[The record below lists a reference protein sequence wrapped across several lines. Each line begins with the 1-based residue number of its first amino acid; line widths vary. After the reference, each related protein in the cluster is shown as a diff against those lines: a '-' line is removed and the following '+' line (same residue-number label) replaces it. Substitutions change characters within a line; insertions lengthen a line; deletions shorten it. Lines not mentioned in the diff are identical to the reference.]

1 MVRKLPG
8 CNHKFHLDCID
19 NWLLHSHPT
28 CPIDG
33 QVVWDPIADQQEKEE
48 KR

>member
-1 MVRKLPG
+1 ME
-8 CNHKFHLDCID
+8 CID

-33 QVVWDPIADQQEKEE
+33 TLVWDPLEEEAKRKEKYALDV
-48 KR
+48 K